1 MNIQA
6 IDWIIIGATLVLVLA
21 IGLYYTKKS
30 GKNPD
35 EFFLSGRD
43 MPWWLLGFSM
53 VATTFSADTPNL
65 VTDIVRKDGV
75 AGNWAWWAFLLTGML
90 TVYLYSRFWRRSGI
104 TTDLEFYELR
114 YSGRP
119 AAFLRGFRAVYL
131 GFFFNVMIMATVML
145 AGVKIGSIMLGATPI
160 QTIVAISSFTVL
172 YSSLGGFKGVVM
184 TDFVQFIIAM
194 VGSVGAAM
202 AVINL
207 PEIGS
212 VDALVSHELVQ
223 QKLQFFPD
231 PGTDTFV
238 TVLIIPIAV
247 QWWSVWYPGAEP
259 GGGGYI
265 AQRMLSAKDEDNAQK
280 ATLFFNFAHYALRPW
295 PWIIIALASLIMFP
309 DLSTLE
315 TQFPNVDKSLIND
328 DLAYPAMLSYLPK
341 GLLGIVIA
349 SLIMALMSTISTH
362 LNWGASY
369 LTHDFYKRFIKPDA
383 SNKNL
388 IVFGRVVTVLLM
400 LCTAVLV
407 PYLES
412 AKKAFGILLQI
423 GAGTGLLF
431 ILRWFWYRIHA
442 VSELTAMIVSFKMA
456 VLLELVL
463 PNQYNIVFSGS
474 EKLLI
479 GIGVTTFAWLVAT
492 FAYDPSKQTAQLDQT
507 NTAHTQKLIKFVEL
521 IKPYPMGWKKF
532 LRDHNRADLID
543 QCEGGFSRSILK
555 NGLGHTSNIL
565 PALWHRLFYLW
576 KYAHGYWPFAD
587 LYWCSLHLTESSK
600 IIKKGSRLLPFF
612 IIQFIR

>member
-6 IDWIIIGATLVLVLA
+6 LDWTIIAGSLVLVLS
-21 IGLYYTKKS
+21 IGLYYTKRS
-30 GKNPD
+30 GKNPE

-43 MPWWLLGFSM
+43 MPMWLLAFSM

-90 TVYLYSRFWRRSGI
+90 TVYLYSKFWRRSGI

-114 YSGRP
+114 YSGKP
-119 AAFLRGFRAVYL
+119 AAFLRGFRAIYL
-131 GFFFNVMIMATVML
+131 GLFFNVIIMATVML
-145 AGVKIGSIMLGATPI
+145 AGVKIGSIMLGASPI
-160 QTIVAISSFTVL
+160 QTIVAVSVFTVL

-194 VGSVGAAM
+194 IGSVGAAI
-202 AVINL
+202 AIVRL

-212 VDALVSHELVQ
+212 VDALVSHELVRE
-223 QKLQFFPD
+223 KLQFFPD

-295 PWIIIALASLIMFP
+295 PWIIIALASLIIFP
-309 DLSTLE
+309 ELSDLES
-315 TQFPNVDKSLIND
+315 QFPNVDKSLIND

-341 GLLGIVIA
+341 GLLGVVIA

-369 LTHDFYKRFIKPDA
+369 LTQDFYKRFVNPTA
-383 SNKNL
+383 TNKQL
-388 IVFGRVVTVLLM
+388 INFGRLTTLALM
-400 LCTAVLV
+400 VFTALLV
-407 PYLES
+407 PFLES
-412 AKKAFGILLQI
+412 AKNAFGILLQI

-442 VSELTAMIVSFKMA
+442 ISELTAMIVSFLVA
-456 VLLELVL
+456 IALEIVL
-463 PNQYNIVFSGS
+463 PNISSVELEGHHKLVIGVVITTIAWVAATLLYSPPS
-474 EKLLI
+474 EK
-479 GIGVTTFAWLVAT
+479 A
-492 FAYDPSKQTAQLDQT
+492 LDQELSVNDQT
-507 NTAHTQKLIKFVEL
+507 LIRFVEL

-532 LRDHNRADLID
+532 LEKTGRTDLID
-543 QCEGGFSRSILK
+543 QCEGGFSKSILK
-555 NGLGHTSNIL
+555 MVLGTLAIYSLLFGIGSIL
-565 PALWHRLFYLW
+565 YGNMLAGAILLSI
-576 KYAHGYWPFAD
+576 
-587 LYWCSLHLTESSK
+587 SL
-600 IIKKGSRLLPFF
+600 IGAYILLKVLK
-612 IIQFIR
+612 

>member
-6 IDWIIIGATLVLVLA
+6 LDWTIIAGSLVLVLS
-21 IGLYYTKKS
+21 IGLYYTKRS
-30 GKNPD
+30 GKNPE

-90 TVYLYSRFWRRSGI
+90 TVYLYSKFWRRSGI

-114 YSGRP
+114 YSGKP
-119 AAFLRGFRAVYL
+119 AAFLRGFRAIYL
-131 GFFFNVMIMATVML
+131 GLFFNVIIMATVML
-145 AGVKIGSIMLGATPI
+145 AGVKIGSIMLGASPI
-160 QTIVAISSFTVL
+160 QTIVAVSVFTVL

-194 VGSVGAAM
+194 IGSVGAAI
-202 AVINL
+202 AIVRL

-212 VDALVSHELVQ
+212 VDALVSHELVKE
-223 QKLQFFPD
+223 KLQFFPD

-295 PWIIIALASLIMFP
+295 PWIIIALASLIIFP
-309 DLSTLE
+309 ELSDLES
-315 TQFPNVDKSLIND
+315 QFPNVDKSLIND

-341 GLLGIVIA
+341 GLLGVVIA

-369 LTHDFYKRFIKPDA
+369 LTQDFYKRFVNPTA
-383 SNKNL
+383 TNKQL
-388 IVFGRVVTVLLM
+388 INFGRLTTLALM
-400 LCTAVLV
+400 VFTALLV
-407 PYLES
+407 PFLES
-412 AKKAFGILLQI
+412 AKNAFGILLQI

-442 VSELTAMIVSFKMA
+442 ISELTAMIVSFLVA
-456 VLLELVL
+456 IALEIVL
-463 PNQYNIVFSGS
+463 PNISSIELEGHHKLVIGVVITTIAWVAATLLYSPPS
-474 EKLLI
+474 EK
-479 GIGVTTFAWLVAT
+479 A
-492 FAYDPSKQTAQLDQT
+492 LDQELSVNDQT
-507 NTAHTQKLIKFVEL
+507 LIRFVEL
-521 IKPYPMGWKKF
+521 IKPYPMGWKNF
-532 LRDHNRADLID
+532 LKKTGRTDLID
-543 QCEGGFSRSILK
+543 QCEGGFSKSILK
-555 NGLGHTSNIL
+555 MVLGTLAIYSLLFGIGSIL
-565 PALWHRLFYLW
+565 YGNMLAGAILLSI
-576 KYAHGYWPFAD
+576 
-587 LYWCSLHLTESSK
+587 SL
-600 IIKKGSRLLPFF
+600 IGAYILLKVLK
-612 IIQFIR
+612 

>member
-6 IDWIIIGATLVLVLA
+6 IDWVIIGICLLVVLA
-21 IGLYYTKKS
+21 IGLFYTRKS

-90 TVYLYSRFWRRSGI
+90 TVFLYARFWRRSGI

-114 YSGRP
+114 YSGKP

-160 QTIVAISSFTVL
+160 QTIVAVSVFTVI

-194 VGSVGAAM
+194 VGSVGAAI
-202 AVINL
+202 AIVRL
-207 PEIGS
+207 PEVGS
-212 VDALVSHELVQ
+212 LDALVSHELVRD
-223 QKLQFFPD
+223 KLQFFPD
-231 PGTDTFV
+231 PGTDTFI

-265 AQRMLSAKDEDNAQK
+265 AQRMLSAKDEKNAQQ

-295 PWIIIALASLIMFP
+295 PWILIALASLIVFP
-309 DLSTLE
+309 ELSDLE
-315 TQFPNVDKSLIND
+315 AQFPQVDKSLIND

-349 SLIMALMSTISTH
+349 SLLMALMSTISTH

-369 LTHDFYKRFIKPDA
+369 LTHDFYKRFIRPDA
-383 SNKNL
+383 SDQNL

-400 LCTAVLV
+400 LCTALLV

-442 VSELTAMIVSFKMA
+442 ISELTAMIVSFIMA
-456 VLLELVL
+456 VLLEIVL
-463 PNQYNIVFSGS
+463 PNQYDIVFTGS

-479 GIGVTTFAWLVAT
+479 GIGVTTLAWVVAT
-492 FAYDPSKQTAQLDQT
+492 FAYDPSKTTTNGEALDPDEPST
-507 NTAHTQKLIKFVEL
+507 HAAKLIHFVEL
-521 IKPYPMGWKKF
+521 IKPYPMGWRKF
-532 LRDHNRADLID
+532 LLANNRPDLIEK
-543 QCEGGFSRSILK
+543 CEGGFSRSILQMV
-555 NGLGHTSNIL
+555 LGTLAIYCLLFGIGSWLYGNSLEAIITL
-565 PALWHRLFYLW
+565 IIGCISAWVVLRRL
-576 KYAHGYWPFAD
+576 
-587 LYWCSLHLTESSK
+587 
-600 IIKKGSRLLPFF
+600 
-612 IIQFIR
+612 

>member
-6 IDWIIIGATLVLVLA
+6 LDWTIIAGSLVLVLS
-21 IGLYYTKKS
+21 IGLYYTKRS
-30 GKNPD
+30 GKNPE

-90 TVYLYSRFWRRSGI
+90 TVYLYSKFWRRSGI

-114 YSGRP
+114 YSGKP
-119 AAFLRGFRAVYL
+119 AAFLRGFRAIYL
-131 GFFFNVMIMATVML
+131 GFFFNIMIMATVML
-145 AGVKIGSIMLGATPI
+145 AGVKIGSIMLGASPI
-160 QTIVAISSFTVL
+160 QTIVAVSVFTVL

-194 VGSVGAAM
+194 IGSVGAAI
-202 AVINL
+202 AIVRL

-212 VDALVSHELVQ
+212 VDALVSHELVKE
-223 QKLQFFPD
+223 KLQFFPD

-295 PWIIIALASLIMFP
+295 PWIIIALASLIIFP
-309 DLSTLE
+309 ELSDLES
-315 TQFPNVDKSLIND
+315 QFPNVDKSLIND

-341 GLLGIVIA
+341 GLLGVVIA

-369 LTHDFYKRFIKPDA
+369 LTQDFYKRFVNPTA
-383 SNKNL
+383 TNKQL
-388 IVFGRVVTVLLM
+388 INFGRLTTLALM
-400 LCTAVLV
+400 VFTALLV
-407 PYLES
+407 PFLES
-412 AKKAFGILLQI
+412 AKNAFGILLQI

-442 VSELTAMIVSFKMA
+442 ISELTAMIVSFLVA
-456 VLLELVL
+456 IALEIVL
-463 PNQYNIVFSGS
+463 PNISSVELEGHHKLVIGVVITTIAWVAATLLYSPTS
-474 EKLLI
+474 EK
-479 GIGVTTFAWLVAT
+479 A
-492 FAYDPSKQTAQLDQT
+492 LDQELSVNDQT
-507 NTAHTQKLIKFVEL
+507 LIRFVEL

-532 LRDHNRADLID
+532 LEKTGRTDLID
-543 QCEGGFSRSILK
+543 QCEGGFSKSILK
-555 NGLGHTSNIL
+555 MVLGTLAIYSLLFGIGSIL
-565 PALWHRLFYLW
+565 YGNMLAGVILLSI
-576 KYAHGYWPFAD
+576 
-587 LYWCSLHLTESSK
+587 SL
-600 IIKKGSRLLPFF
+600 IGAYILLKVLK
-612 IIQFIR
+612 

>member
-6 IDWIIIGATLVLVLA
+6 IDWIIIGICLLVVLA
-21 IGLYYTKKS
+21 IGLFYTRKS

-90 TVYLYSRFWRRSGI
+90 TVFLYARFWRRSGI

-114 YSGRP
+114 YSGKP

-160 QTIVAISSFTVL
+160 QTIVAVSVFTVI

-194 VGSVGAAM
+194 VGSVGAAI
-202 AVINL
+202 AIVKL
-207 PEIGS
+207 PEVGS
-212 VDALVSHELVQ
+212 LDALVSHEMVRD
-223 QKLQFFPD
+223 KLQFFPD
-231 PGTDTFV
+231 PGTDTFI

-265 AQRMLSAKDEDNAQK
+265 AQRMLSAKDEKNAQQ

-295 PWIIIALASLIMFP
+295 PWILIALASLIVFP
-309 DLSTLE
+309 ELSDLE
-315 TQFPNVDKSLIND
+315 AQFPQVDESLIND

-349 SLIMALMSTISTH
+349 SLLMALMSTISTH

-369 LTHDFYKRFIKPDA
+369 LTHDFYKRFIRPDA
-383 SNKNL
+383 SDQNL

-400 LCTAVLV
+400 LCTALLV

-442 VSELTAMIVSFKMA
+442 ISELTAMIVSFKMA
-456 VLLELVL
+456 ILLEIVL
-463 PNQYNIVFSGS
+463 PNQYDIVFTGS

-479 GIGVTTFAWLVAT
+479 GIGVTTLAWVVAT
-492 FAYDPSKQTAQLDQT
+492 FAYDPNKTITNGEASDQDEPST
-507 NTAHTQKLIKFVEL
+507 HAAKLIHFVEL
-521 IKPYPMGWKKF
+521 IKPYPMGWRKF
-532 LRDHNRADLID
+532 LLANNRPDLIEK
-543 QCEGGFSRSILK
+543 CEGGFSRSILQMV
-555 NGLGHTSNIL
+555 LGTLAIYCLLFGIGSWLYGNSLEAIITL
-565 PALWHRLFYLW
+565 IIGCISAWVVLRRL
-576 KYAHGYWPFAD
+576 
-587 LYWCSLHLTESSK
+587 
-600 IIKKGSRLLPFF
+600 
-612 IIQFIR
+612 

>member
-6 IDWIIIGATLVLVLA
+6 IDWIIIGICLLVVLA
-21 IGLYYTKKS
+21 IGLFYTRKS

-90 TVYLYSRFWRRSGI
+90 TVFLYARFWRRSGI

-114 YSGRP
+114 YSGKP

-160 QTIVAISSFTVL
+160 QTIVAVSVFTVI

-194 VGSVGAAM
+194 VGSVGAAI
-202 AVINL
+202 AIVRL
-207 PEIGS
+207 PEVGS
-212 VDALVSHELVQ
+212 LDALVSHELVRD
-223 QKLQFFPD
+223 KLQFFPD
-231 PGTDTFV
+231 PGTDTFI

-265 AQRMLSAKDEDNAQK
+265 AQRMLSAKDEKNAQQ

-295 PWIIIALASLIMFP
+295 PWILIALASLIVFP
-309 DLSTLE
+309 ELSDLE
-315 TQFPNVDKSLIND
+315 AQFPQVDKSLIND

-349 SLIMALMSTISTH
+349 SLLMALMSTISTH

-369 LTHDFYKRFIKPDA
+369 LTHDFYKRFIRPDA
-383 SNKNL
+383 SDQNL

-400 LCTAVLV
+400 LCTALLV

-442 VSELTAMIVSFKMA
+442 ISELTAMVVSFIMA
-456 VLLELVL
+456 VLLEIVL
-463 PNQYNIVFSGS
+463 PNQYDIVFTGS

-479 GIGVTTFAWLVAT
+479 GIVVTTLAWVVAT
-492 FAYDPSKQTAQLDQT
+492 FAYDPSKTNTNGETLDQDGPSMH
-507 NTAHTQKLIKFVEL
+507 AAKLIHFVEL
-521 IKPYPMGWKKF
+521 IKPYPMGWRKF
-532 LRDHNRADLID
+532 LLANNRPDLIEK
-543 QCEGGFSRSILK
+543 CEGGFSRSILQMVLGTLAIYCLLF
-555 NGLGHTSNIL
+555 GLGSWLYGNSIEAIITLIIGCISAWVVL
-565 PALWHRLFYLW
+565 RRL
-576 KYAHGYWPFAD
+576 
-587 LYWCSLHLTESSK
+587 
-600 IIKKGSRLLPFF
+600 
-612 IIQFIR
+612 

>member
-6 IDWIIIGATLVLVLA
+6 IDWVIIGICLLVVLA
-21 IGLYYTKKS
+21 IGLFYTRKS

-90 TVYLYSRFWRRSGI
+90 TVFLYARFWRRSGI

-114 YSGRP
+114 YSGKP

-160 QTIVAISSFTVL
+160 QTIVAVSVFTVI

-194 VGSVGAAM
+194 VGSVGAAI
-202 AVINL
+202 AIVRL
-207 PEIGS
+207 PEVGS
-212 VDALVSHELVQ
+212 LDALVSHELVRD
-223 QKLQFFPD
+223 KLQFFPD
-231 PGTDTFV
+231 PGTDTFI

-265 AQRMLSAKDEDNAQK
+265 AQRMLSAKDEKNSQQ

-295 PWIIIALASLIMFP
+295 PWILIALASLIVFP
-309 DLSTLE
+309 ELSDLE
-315 TQFPNVDKSLIND
+315 AQFPQVDKSLIND

-349 SLIMALMSTISTH
+349 SLLMALMSTISTH

-369 LTHDFYKRFIKPDA
+369 LTHDFYKRFIRPDA
-383 SNKNL
+383 SDQNL

-400 LCTAVLV
+400 LCTALLV

-442 VSELTAMIVSFKMA
+442 ISELTAMVVSFIMA
-456 VLLELVL
+456 VLLEIVL
-463 PNQYNIVFSGS
+463 PNQYDIVFTGS

-479 GIGVTTFAWLVAT
+479 GIVVTTLAWVVAT
-492 FAYDPSKQTAQLDQT
+492 FAYDPSKTNTNGETLDQDGPSMH
-507 NTAHTQKLIKFVEL
+507 AAKLIHFVEL
-521 IKPYPMGWKKF
+521 IKPYPMGWRKF
-532 LRDHNRADLID
+532 LLANNRPDLIEK
-543 QCEGGFSRSILK
+543 CEGGFSRSILQMVLGTLAIYCLLF
-555 NGLGHTSNIL
+555 GLGSWLYGNSIEAIITLIIGCISAWVVL
-565 PALWHRLFYLW
+565 RRL
-576 KYAHGYWPFAD
+576 
-587 LYWCSLHLTESSK
+587 
-600 IIKKGSRLLPFF
+600 
-612 IIQFIR
+612 

>member
-6 IDWIIIGATLVLVLA
+6 LDWTIIAGSLVLVLA
-21 IGLYYTKKS
+21 IGLYYTKRS
-30 GKNPD
+30 GKNPE

-90 TVYLYSRFWRRSGI
+90 TVYLYSKFWRRSGI

-114 YSGRP
+114 YSGKP
-119 AAFLRGFRAVYL
+119 AAFLRGFRAIYL
-131 GFFFNVMIMATVML
+131 GLFFNVMIMATVML
-145 AGVKIGSIMLGATPI
+145 AGVKIGSIMLGASPI
-160 QTIVAISSFTVL
+160 QTIVAVSVFTVL

-194 VGSVGAAM
+194 IGSVGAAI
-202 AVINL
+202 AIVRL

-212 VDALVSHELVQ
+212 VDALVSHELVKE
-223 QKLQFFPD
+223 KLQFFPD

-295 PWIIIALASLIMFP
+295 PWIIIALASLIIFP
-309 DLSTLE
+309 ELGDLE

-341 GLLGIVIA
+341 GLLGVVIA
-349 SLIMALMSTISTH
+349 SLVMALMSTISTH

-369 LTHDFYKRFIKPDA
+369 LTQDFYKRFVNPKA
-383 SNKNL
+383 TNKQL
-388 IVFGRVVTVLLM
+388 INFGRLTTLALM
-400 LCTAVLV
+400 IFTALLV
-407 PYLES
+407 PFLES
-412 AKKAFGILLQI
+412 AKNAFGILLQI

-442 VSELTAMIVSFKMA
+442 ISELTAMIVSFLVA
-456 VLLELVL
+456 IALEIVL
-463 PNQYNIVFSGS
+463 PIISSIELEGHHKLVIGVVITTTAWVAATLLYSPPS
-474 EKLLI
+474 EK
-479 GIGVTTFAWLVAT
+479 T
-492 FAYDPSKQTAQLDQT
+492 LDQELSVNDQT
-507 NTAHTQKLIKFVEL
+507 LIRFVEL

-532 LRDHNRADLID
+532 LEKTGRTDLID
-543 QCEGGFSRSILK
+543 QCEGGFSKSILK
-555 NGLGHTSNIL
+555 MVLGTLAIYCLLFGIGSIL
-565 PALWHRLFYLW
+565 YGNMLAGWILL
-576 KYAHGYWPFAD
+576 GI
-587 LYWCSLHLTESSK
+587 SL
-600 IIKKGSRLLPFF
+600 IGAYILLKVLK
-612 IIQFIR
+612 

>member
-6 IDWIIIGATLVLVLA
+6 LDWTIIAGSLVLVLS
-21 IGLYYTKKS
+21 IGLYYTKRS
-30 GKNPD
+30 GKNPE

-90 TVYLYSRFWRRSGI
+90 TVYLYSKFWRRSGI

-114 YSGRP
+114 YSGKP
-119 AAFLRGFRAVYL
+119 AAFLRGFRAIYL
-131 GFFFNVMIMATVML
+131 GLFFNVIIMATVML
-145 AGVKIGSIMLGATPI
+145 AGVKIGSIMLGASPI
-160 QTIVAISSFTVL
+160 QTIVAVSVFTVL

-194 VGSVGAAM
+194 IGSVGAAI
-202 AVINL
+202 AIVRL

-212 VDALVSHELVQ
+212 VDALVSHELVKE
-223 QKLQFFPD
+223 KLQFFPD

-295 PWIIIALASLIMFP
+295 PWIIIALASLIIFP
-309 DLSTLE
+309 ELSDLES
-315 TQFPNVDKSLIND
+315 QFPNVDKSLIND

-341 GLLGIVIA
+341 GLLGVVIA

-369 LTHDFYKRFIKPDA
+369 LTQDFYKRFVNPTA
-383 SNKNL
+383 TNKQL
-388 IVFGRVVTVLLM
+388 INFGRLTTLALM
-400 LCTAVLV
+400 VFTALLV
-407 PYLES
+407 PFLES
-412 AKKAFGILLQI
+412 AKNAFGILLQI

-442 VSELTAMIVSFKMA
+442 ISELTAMIVSFLVA
-456 VLLELVL
+456 IALEIVL
-463 PNQYNIVFSGS
+463 PNISSIELEGHHKLVIGVVITTIAWVAATLLYSPPS
-474 EKLLI
+474 EK
-479 GIGVTTFAWLVAT
+479 A
-492 FAYDPSKQTAQLDQT
+492 LDQELSVNDQT
-507 NTAHTQKLIKFVEL
+507 LIRFVEL

-532 LRDHNRADLID
+532 LKKTGRTDLID
-543 QCEGGFSRSILK
+543 QCEGGFSKSILK
-555 NGLGHTSNIL
+555 MVLGTLAIYSLLFGIGSIL
-565 PALWHRLFYLW
+565 YGNMLAGAILLSI
-576 KYAHGYWPFAD
+576 
-587 LYWCSLHLTESSK
+587 SL
-600 IIKKGSRLLPFF
+600 IGAYILLKVLK
-612 IIQFIR
+612 

>member
-1 MNIQA
+1 MNLQT
-6 IDWIIIGATLVLVLA
+6 IDWLIIAATLVLVLA

-30 GKNPD
+30 SKNPD

-114 YSGRP
+114 YSGKP

-212 VDALVSHELVQ
+212 VEILVSHELVQ

-265 AQRMLSAKDEDNAQK
+265 AQRMLSAKDEENAQK

-295 PWIIIALASLIMFP
+295 PWP
-309 DLSTLE
+309 DRE
-315 TQFPNVDKSLIND
+315 
-328 DLAYPAMLSYLPK
+328 
-341 GLLGIVIA
+341 
-349 SLIMALMSTISTH
+349 
-362 LNWGASY
+362 
-369 LTHDFYKRFIKPDA
+369 
-383 SNKNL
+383 
-388 IVFGRVVTVLLM
+388 
-400 LCTAVLV
+400 
-407 PYLES
+407 
-412 AKKAFGILLQI
+412 
-423 GAGTGLLF
+423 
-431 ILRWFWYRIHA
+431 
-442 VSELTAMIVSFKMA
+442 
-456 VLLELVL
+456 
-463 PNQYNIVFSGS
+463 
-474 EKLLI
+474 
-479 GIGVTTFAWLVAT
+479 
-492 FAYDPSKQTAQLDQT
+492 PSR
-507 NTAHTQKLIKFVEL
+507 HI
-521 IKPYPMGWKKF
+521 
-532 LRDHNRADLID
+532 
-543 QCEGGFSRSILK
+543 
-555 NGLGHTSNIL
+555 
-565 PALWHRLFYLW
+565 
-576 KYAHGYWPFAD
+576 
-587 LYWCSLHLTESSK
+587 
-600 IIKKGSRLLPFF
+600 
-612 IIQFIR
+612 

>member
-6 IDWIIIGATLVLVLA
+6 VDWIIIGATLVLVLA

-114 YSGRP
+114 YSGKP

-456 VLLELVL
+456 VLLEFIL
-463 PNQYNIVFSGS
+463 PNQYDIVFSGS

-492 FAYDPSKQTAQLDQT
+492 FAYDPSKHKAELDQI
-507 NTAHTQKLIKFVEL
+507 NTAHSQKLIKFVEL

-532 LRDHNRADLID
+532 LIEHNREDLID

-555 NGLGHTSNIL
+555 MVLGTLAIYCLLFGIGSFIYGNMLMGVGLSLICISVAFIL
-565 PALWHRLFYLW
+565 LKVL
-576 KYAHGYWPFAD
+576 K
-587 LYWCSLHLTESSK
+587 
-600 IIKKGSRLLPFF
+600 
-612 IIQFIR
+612 

>member
-114 YSGRP
+114 YSGKP

-492 FAYDPSKQTAQLDQT
+492 FAYDPSKQTAQVDQT

-555 NGLGHTSNIL
+555 MVLGTLAIYCLLFGIGSFIYGNMLMGIGLSLICIGVAFIL
-565 PALWHRLFYLW
+565 LKVL
-576 KYAHGYWPFAD
+576 K
-587 LYWCSLHLTESSK
+587 
-600 IIKKGSRLLPFF
+600 
-612 IIQFIR
+612 

>member
-6 IDWIIIGATLVLVLA
+6 IDWVIIGICLLVVLA
-21 IGLYYTKKS
+21 IGLFYTRKS

-90 TVYLYSRFWRRSGI
+90 TVFLYARFWRRSGI

-114 YSGRP
+114 YSGKP

-160 QTIVAISSFTVL
+160 QTIVAVSVFTVI

-194 VGSVGAAM
+194 VGSVGAAI
-202 AVINL
+202 AIVRL
-207 PEIGS
+207 PEVGS
-212 VDALVSHELVQ
+212 LDALVSHELVRD
-223 QKLQFFPD
+223 KLQFFPD
-231 PGTDTFV
+231 PGTDTFI

-265 AQRMLSAKDEDNAQK
+265 AQRMLSAKDEKNAQQ

-295 PWIIIALASLIMFP
+295 PWILIALASLIVFP
-309 DLSTLE
+309 ELSDLE
-315 TQFPNVDKSLIND
+315 AQFPQVDKSLIND

-349 SLIMALMSTISTH
+349 SLLMALMSTISTH

-369 LTHDFYKRFIKPDA
+369 LTHDFYKRFIRPDA
-383 SNKNL
+383 SDQNL

-400 LCTAVLV
+400 LCTALLV

-442 VSELTAMIVSFKMA
+442 ISELTAMIVSFIMA
-456 VLLELVL
+456 VLLEIVL
-463 PNQYNIVFSGS
+463 PNQYDIVFTGS

-479 GIGVTTFAWLVAT
+479 GIGVTTLAWVVAT
-492 FAYDPSKQTAQLDQT
+492 FAYDPSKT
-507 NTAHTQKLIKFVEL
+507 NTNGEALDPDEPSTHAAKLIHFVEL
-521 IKPYPMGWKKF
+521 IKPYPMGWRKF
-532 LRDHNRADLID
+532 LLANNRPDLIEK
-543 QCEGGFSRSILK
+543 CEGGFSRSILQMV
-555 NGLGHTSNIL
+555 LGTLAIYCLLFGIGSWLYGNSLEAIITL
-565 PALWHRLFYLW
+565 IIGCISAWVVLRRL
-576 KYAHGYWPFAD
+576 
-587 LYWCSLHLTESSK
+587 
-600 IIKKGSRLLPFF
+600 
-612 IIQFIR
+612 

>member
-6 IDWIIIGATLVLVLA
+6 LDWTIIAGSLVLVLA
-21 IGLYYTKKS
+21 IGLYYTKRS
-30 GKNPD
+30 GKNPE

-90 TVYLYSRFWRRSGI
+90 TVYLYSKFWRRSGI

-114 YSGRP
+114 YSGKP
-119 AAFLRGFRAVYL
+119 AAFLRGFRAIYL
-131 GFFFNVMIMATVML
+131 GFFFNIMIMATVML
-145 AGVKIGSIMLGATPI
+145 AGVKIGSIMLGASPI
-160 QTIVAISSFTVL
+160 QTIVAVSVFTVL

-194 VGSVGAAM
+194 IGSVGAAI
-202 AVINL
+202 AIVRL

-212 VDALVSHELVQ
+212 VDALVSHELVKE
-223 QKLQFFPD
+223 KLQFFPD

-295 PWIIIALASLIMFP
+295 PWIIIALASLIIFP
-309 DLSTLE
+309 ELSDLE

-341 GLLGIVIA
+341 GLLGVVIA
-349 SLIMALMSTISTH
+349 SLVMALMSTISTH

-369 LTHDFYKRFIKPDA
+369 LTQDFYKRFVNPTA
-383 SNKNL
+383 TNKQL
-388 IVFGRVVTVLLM
+388 INFGRLTTLALM
-400 LCTAVLV
+400 FFTALLV
-407 PYLES
+407 PFLES
-412 AKKAFGILLQI
+412 AKNAFGILLQI

-442 VSELTAMIVSFKMA
+442 ISELTAMIVSFLVA
-456 VLLELVL
+456 IALEIVL
-463 PNQYNIVFSGS
+463 PNISNIELEGHHKLVIGVAITTIAWVAATLLYSPPS
-474 EKLLI
+474 EK
-479 GIGVTTFAWLVAT
+479 A
-492 FAYDPSKQTAQLDQT
+492 LDQELSVNDQT
-507 NTAHTQKLIKFVEL
+507 LIRFVEL

-532 LRDHNRADLID
+532 LEKTGRTDLID
-543 QCEGGFSRSILK
+543 QCEGGFSKSILK
-555 NGLGHTSNIL
+555 MVLGTLAIYSLLFGIGSIL
-565 PALWHRLFYLW
+565 YGNMLAGVILLSI
-576 KYAHGYWPFAD
+576 
-587 LYWCSLHLTESSK
+587 SL
-600 IIKKGSRLLPFF
+600 IGAYILLKVLK
-612 IIQFIR
+612 

>member
-6 IDWIIIGATLVLVLA
+6 LDWTIIAGSLVLVLA
-21 IGLYYTKKS
+21 IGLYYTKRS
-30 GKNPD
+30 GKNPE

-90 TVYLYSRFWRRSGI
+90 TVYLYSKFWRRSGI

-114 YSGRP
+114 YSGKP
-119 AAFLRGFRAVYL
+119 AAFLRGFRAIYL
-131 GFFFNVMIMATVML
+131 GFFFNIMIMATVML
-145 AGVKIGSIMLGATPI
+145 AGVKIGSIMLGASPI
-160 QTIVAISSFTVL
+160 QTIVAVSVFTVL

-194 VGSVGAAM
+194 IGSVGAAI
-202 AVINL
+202 AIVKL

-212 VDALVSHELVQ
+212 VDALVSHELVKE
-223 QKLQFFPD
+223 KLQFFPD

-295 PWIIIALASLIMFP
+295 PWIIIALASLIIFP
-309 DLSTLE
+309 ELSDLE

-341 GLLGIVIA
+341 GLLGVVIA
-349 SLIMALMSTISTH
+349 SLVMALMSTISTH

-369 LTHDFYKRFIKPDA
+369 LTQDFYKRFVNPTA
-383 SNKNL
+383 TNKQL
-388 IVFGRVVTVLLM
+388 INFGRLTTLALM
-400 LCTAVLV
+400 VFTALLV
-407 PYLES
+407 PFLES
-412 AKKAFGILLQI
+412 AKNAFGILLQI

-442 VSELTAMIVSFKMA
+442 ISELTAMIVSFLVA
-456 VLLELVL
+456 IALEIVL
-463 PNQYNIVFSGS
+463 PNISNIELEGHHKLVIGVAITTIAWVAATLLYSPPS
-474 EKLLI
+474 EK
-479 GIGVTTFAWLVAT
+479 A
-492 FAYDPSKQTAQLDQT
+492 LDQELSVNDQT
-507 NTAHTQKLIKFVEL
+507 LIRFVEL

-532 LRDHNRADLID
+532 LEKTGRTDLID
-543 QCEGGFSRSILK
+543 QCEGGFSKSILK
-555 NGLGHTSNIL
+555 MVLGTLAIYSLLFGIGSIL
-565 PALWHRLFYLW
+565 YGNMLAGVILLSI
-576 KYAHGYWPFAD
+576 
-587 LYWCSLHLTESSK
+587 SL
-600 IIKKGSRLLPFF
+600 IGAYILLKVLK
-612 IIQFIR
+612 

>member
-6 IDWIIIGATLVLVLA
+6 IDWVIIGICLLVVLS
-21 IGLYYTKKS
+21 IGLFYTRKS

-90 TVYLYSRFWRRSGI
+90 TVFLYARFWRRSGI

-114 YSGRP
+114 YSGKP

-160 QTIVAISSFTVL
+160 QTIVAVSIFTVI

-194 VGSVGAAM
+194 VGSVGAAI
-202 AVINL
+202 AIVRL
-207 PEIGS
+207 PEVGS
-212 VDALVSHELVQ
+212 LDALVSHELVRD
-223 QKLQFFPD
+223 KLQFFPD
-231 PGTDTFV
+231 PGTDTFI

-265 AQRMLSAKDEDNAQK
+265 AQRMLSAKDEKNAQQ

-295 PWIIIALASLIMFP
+295 PWILIALASLIVFP
-309 DLSTLE
+309 ELSDLE
-315 TQFPNVDKSLIND
+315 AQFPQVDKSLIND

-349 SLIMALMSTISTH
+349 SLLMALMSTISTH

-369 LTHDFYKRFIKPDA
+369 LTHDFYKRFIRPDA
-383 SNKNL
+383 SDQNL

-400 LCTAVLV
+400 LCTALLV

-431 ILRWFWYRIHA
+431 ILRWFWYKIHA
-442 VSELTAMIVSFKMA
+442 ISELTAMIVSFIMA
-456 VLLELVL
+456 VLLEIVL
-463 PNQYNIVFSGS
+463 PNQYNIVFTGS

-479 GIGVTTFAWLVAT
+479 GIAVTTLAWVVAT
-492 FAYDPSKQTAQLDQT
+492 FAYDPSKTNTNGEALDQDEPSKH
-507 NTAHTQKLIKFVEL
+507 AAKLIHFVEL
-521 IKPYPMGWKKF
+521 IKPYPMGWRKF
-532 LRDHNRADLID
+532 LLANNRPDLIEK
-543 QCEGGFSRSILK
+543 CEGGFSRSILQMVLGTLAIYCLLF
-555 NGLGHTSNIL
+555 GLGSWLYGNSLEAIITLVLGSISGWIVL
-565 PALWHRLFYLW
+565 RRL
-576 KYAHGYWPFAD
+576 
-587 LYWCSLHLTESSK
+587 
-600 IIKKGSRLLPFF
+600 
-612 IIQFIR
+612 

>member
-1 MNIQA
+1 
-6 IDWIIIGATLVLVLA
+6 
-21 IGLYYTKKS
+21 
-30 GKNPD
+30 
-35 EFFLSGRD
+35 

-114 YSGRP
+114 YSGKP

-212 VDALVSHELVQ
+212 VEILVNHELVQ

-265 AQRMLSAKDEDNAQK
+265 AQRMLSAKDEENAQK

-295 PWIIIALASLIMFP
+295 PWIIIALASLIIFP

-315 TQFPNVDKSLIND
+315 AQFPNVDKSLIND
-328 DLAYPAMLSYLPK
+328 DLAYPAMLSFLPK

-400 LCTAVLV
+400 VFTALLV
-407 PYLES
+407 PYLEN

-442 VSELTAMIVSFKMA
+442 ISELTAMIVSFIMA
-456 VLLELVL
+456 VLLEIVL
-463 PNQYNIVFSGS
+463 PKFGLEFSGA
-474 EKLLI
+474 EKLLL
-479 GIGVTTFAWLVAT
+479 GIGVTTLAWVLAT
-492 FAYDPSKQTAQLDQT
+492 FAYDPEKNSKVLDQQRSE
-507 NTAHTQKLIKFVEL
+507 HSLKLIGFVEL

-532 LRDHNRADLID
+532 LQAQGRPDLIEE
-543 QCEGGFSRSILK
+543 CEGGFSRSILQMVLGTLAIYCLLFGIGSFIYG
-555 NGLGHTSNIL
+555 NMLMGLGL
-565 PALWHRLFYLW
+565 
-576 KYAHGYWPFAD
+576 
-587 LYWCSLHLTESSK
+587 SLISIS
-600 IIKKGSRLLPFF
+600 GAFLLL
-612 IIQFIR
+612 RVLK

>member
-6 IDWIIIGATLVLVLA
+6 IDWVIIGICLLVVLA
-21 IGLYYTKKS
+21 IGLFYTRKS

-90 TVYLYSRFWRRSGI
+90 TVFLYARFWRRSGI

-114 YSGRP
+114 YSGKP

-160 QTIVAISSFTVL
+160 QTIVAVSVFTVI

-194 VGSVGAAM
+194 VGSVGAAI
-202 AVINL
+202 AIVRL
-207 PEIGS
+207 PEVGS
-212 VDALVSHELVQ
+212 LDALVSHELVRD
-223 QKLQFFPD
+223 KLQFFPD
-231 PGTDTFV
+231 PGTDTFI

-265 AQRMLSAKDEDNAQK
+265 AQRMLSAKDEKNAQQ

-295 PWIIIALASLIMFP
+295 PWILIALASLIVFP
-309 DLSTLE
+309 ELSDLE
-315 TQFPNVDKSLIND
+315 AQFPQVDKSLIND

-349 SLIMALMSTISTH
+349 SLLMALMSTISTH

-369 LTHDFYKRFIKPDA
+369 LTHDFYKRFIRPDA
-383 SNKNL
+383 SDQNL

-400 LCTAVLV
+400 LCTALLV

-442 VSELTAMIVSFKMA
+442 ISELTAMIVSFIMA
-456 VLLELVL
+456 VLLEIVL
-463 PNQYNIVFSGS
+463 PNQYDIVFTGS

-479 GIGVTTFAWLVAT
+479 GIGVTTLAWVVAT
-492 FAYDPSKQTAQLDQT
+492 FAYDPNKTTTNGEALDQDEPST
-507 NTAHTQKLIKFVEL
+507 HAAKLIHFVEL
-521 IKPYPMGWKKF
+521 IKPYPMGWRKF
-532 LRDHNRADLID
+532 LLANNRPDLIEK
-543 QCEGGFSRSILK
+543 CEGGFSRSILQMV
-555 NGLGHTSNIL
+555 LGTLAIYCLLFGIGSWLYGNSLEAIITL
-565 PALWHRLFYLW
+565 IIGCISAWVVLRRL
-576 KYAHGYWPFAD
+576 
-587 LYWCSLHLTESSK
+587 
-600 IIKKGSRLLPFF
+600 
-612 IIQFIR
+612 

>member
-114 YSGRP
+114 YSGKP

-194 VGSVGAAM
+194 VGSVGAAI

-442 VSELTAMIVSFKMA
+442 VSELTAMIVSFIMA
-456 VLLELVL
+456 VLLELVI
-463 PNQYNIVFSGS
+463 PNQFDIVFSGS

-555 NGLGHTSNIL
+555 MVLGTLAIYCLLFGIGSFIYGNMLMGIGLSLICINVAFIL
-565 PALWHRLFYLW
+565 LKVL
-576 KYAHGYWPFAD
+576 K
-587 LYWCSLHLTESSK
+587 
-600 IIKKGSRLLPFF
+600 
-612 IIQFIR
+612 

>member
-114 YSGRP
+114 YSGKP

-369 LTHDFYKRFIKPDA
+369 LTHDFYKRFIKPNA

-492 FAYDPSKQTAQLDQT
+492 FAYDPSKQTAQVDQT

-532 LRDHNRADLID
+532 LRDHNRVDLID

-555 NGLGHTSNIL
+555 MVLGTLAIYCLLFGIGSFIYGNMLMGIGLSLICIGVAFIL
-565 PALWHRLFYLW
+565 LKVL
-576 KYAHGYWPFAD
+576 K
-587 LYWCSLHLTESSK
+587 
-600 IIKKGSRLLPFF
+600 
-612 IIQFIR
+612 

>member
-6 IDWIIIGATLVLVLA
+6 IDWVIIGICLLVVLA
-21 IGLYYTKKS
+21 IGLFYTRKS

-90 TVYLYSRFWRRSGI
+90 TVFLYARFWRRSGI

-114 YSGRP
+114 YSGKP

-160 QTIVAISSFTVL
+160 QTIVAVSVFTVI

-194 VGSVGAAM
+194 VGSVGAAI
-202 AVINL
+202 AIVRL
-207 PEIGS
+207 PEVGS
-212 VDALVSHELVQ
+212 LDALVSHELVRD
-223 QKLQFFPD
+223 KLQFFPD
-231 PGTDTFV
+231 PGTDTFI

-265 AQRMLSAKDEDNAQK
+265 AQRMLSAKDEKNAQQ

-295 PWIIIALASLIMFP
+295 PWILIALASLIVFP
-309 DLSTLE
+309 ELSDLE
-315 TQFPNVDKSLIND
+315 AQFPQVDKSLIND

-349 SLIMALMSTISTH
+349 SLLMALMSTISTH

-369 LTHDFYKRFIKPDA
+369 LTHDFYKRFIRPDA
-383 SNKNL
+383 SDQNL

-400 LCTAVLV
+400 LCTALLV

-442 VSELTAMIVSFKMA
+442 ISELTAMVVSFIMA
-456 VLLELVL
+456 VLLEIVL
-463 PNQYNIVFSGS
+463 PNQYDIVFTGS

-479 GIGVTTFAWLVAT
+479 GIVVTTLAWVVAT
-492 FAYDPSKQTAQLDQT
+492 FAYDPSKTNTNGETLDQDGPSMH
-507 NTAHTQKLIKFVEL
+507 AAKLIHFVEL
-521 IKPYPMGWKKF
+521 IKPYPMGWRKF
-532 LRDHNRADLID
+532 LLANNRPDLIEK
-543 QCEGGFSRSILK
+543 CEGGFSRSILQMVLGTLAIYCLLF
-555 NGLGHTSNIL
+555 GLGSWLYGNSIEAIITLIIGCISAWVVL
-565 PALWHRLFYLW
+565 RRL
-576 KYAHGYWPFAD
+576 
-587 LYWCSLHLTESSK
+587 
-600 IIKKGSRLLPFF
+600 
-612 IIQFIR
+612 

>member
-6 IDWIIIGATLVLVLA
+6 LDWTIIAGSLVLVLS
-21 IGLYYTKKS
+21 IGLYYTKRS
-30 GKNPD
+30 GKNPE

-90 TVYLYSRFWRRSGI
+90 TVYLYSKFWRRSGI

-114 YSGRP
+114 YSGKP
-119 AAFLRGFRAVYL
+119 AAFLRGFRAIYL
-131 GFFFNVMIMATVML
+131 GLFFNVIIMATVML
-145 AGVKIGSIMLGATPI
+145 AGVKIGSIMLGASPI
-160 QTIVAISSFTVL
+160 QTIVAVSVFTVL

-194 VGSVGAAM
+194 IGSVGAAI
-202 AVINL
+202 AIVRL

-212 VDALVSHELVQ
+212 VDALVSHELVKE
-223 QKLQFFPD
+223 KLQFFPD

-295 PWIIIALASLIMFP
+295 PWIIIALASLIIFP
-309 DLSTLE
+309 ELSDLES
-315 TQFPNVDKSLIND
+315 QFPNVDKSLIND

-341 GLLGIVIA
+341 GLLGVVIA

-369 LTHDFYKRFIKPDA
+369 LTQDFYKRFVNPTA
-383 SNKNL
+383 TNKQL
-388 IVFGRVVTVLLM
+388 INFGRLTTLALM
-400 LCTAVLV
+400 VFTALLV
-407 PYLES
+407 PFLES
-412 AKKAFGILLQI
+412 AKNAFGILLQI

-442 VSELTAMIVSFKMA
+442 ISELTAMIVSFLVA
-456 VLLELVL
+456 IALEIVL
-463 PNQYNIVFSGS
+463 PNISSIELEGHHKLVIGVVITTIAWVAATLLYSPPS
-474 EKLLI
+474 EK
-479 GIGVTTFAWLVAT
+479 A
-492 FAYDPSKQTAQLDQT
+492 LDQELSVNDQT
-507 NTAHTQKLIKFVEL
+507 LIRFVEL

-532 LRDHNRADLID
+532 LEKTGRTDLID
-543 QCEGGFSRSILK
+543 QCEGGFSKSILK
-555 NGLGHTSNIL
+555 MVLGTLAIYSLLFGIGSIL
-565 PALWHRLFYLW
+565 YGNMLAGAILLSI
-576 KYAHGYWPFAD
+576 
-587 LYWCSLHLTESSK
+587 SL
-600 IIKKGSRLLPFF
+600 IGAYILLKVLK
-612 IIQFIR
+612 

>member
-1 MNIQA
+1 
-6 IDWIIIGATLVLVLA
+6 
-21 IGLYYTKKS
+21 
-30 GKNPD
+30 
-35 EFFLSGRD
+35 
-43 MPWWLLGFSM
+43 
-53 VATTFSADTPNL
+53 
-65 VTDIVRKDGV
+65 
-75 AGNWAWWAFLLTGML
+75 
-90 TVYLYSRFWRRSGI
+90 
-104 TTDLEFYELR
+104 
-114 YSGRP
+114 
-119 AAFLRGFRAVYL
+119 
-131 GFFFNVMIMATVML
+131 
-145 AGVKIGSIMLGATPI
+145 
-160 QTIVAISSFTVL
+160 
-172 YSSLGGFKGVVM
+172 
-184 TDFVQFIIAM
+184 
-194 VGSVGAAM
+194 
-202 AVINL
+202 
-207 PEIGS
+207 
-212 VDALVSHELVQ
+212 
-223 QKLQFFPD
+223 
-231 PGTDTFV
+231 
-238 TVLIIPIAV
+238 
-247 QWWSVWYPGAEP
+247 
-259 GGGGYI
+259 
-265 AQRMLSAKDEDNAQK
+265 
-280 ATLFFNFAHYALRPW
+280 
-295 PWIIIALASLIMFP
+295 MFP

-492 FAYDPSKQTAQLDQT
+492 FAYDPSKQTAQVDQT

-532 LRDHNRADLID
+532 LRDHNRVDLID

-555 NGLGHTSNIL
+555 MVLGTLAIYCLLFGIGSFIYGNMLMGIGLSLICIGVAFIL
-565 PALWHRLFYLW
+565 LKVL
-576 KYAHGYWPFAD
+576 K
-587 LYWCSLHLTESSK
+587 
-600 IIKKGSRLLPFF
+600 
-612 IIQFIR
+612 

>member
-6 IDWIIIGATLVLVLA
+6 LDWTIIAGSLVLVLS
-21 IGLYYTKKS
+21 IGLYYTKRS
-30 GKNPD
+30 GKNPE

-90 TVYLYSRFWRRSGI
+90 TVYLYSKFWRRSGI

-114 YSGRP
+114 YSGKP
-119 AAFLRGFRAVYL
+119 AAFLRGFRAIYL
-131 GFFFNVMIMATVML
+131 GLFFNVIIMATVML
-145 AGVKIGSIMLGATPI
+145 AGVKIGSIMLGASPI
-160 QTIVAISSFTVL
+160 QTIVAVSVFTVL

-194 VGSVGAAM
+194 IGSVGAAI
-202 AVINL
+202 AIVRL

-212 VDALVSHELVQ
+212 VDALVSHELVKE
-223 QKLQFFPD
+223 KLQFFPD

-295 PWIIIALASLIMFP
+295 PWIIIALASLIIFP
-309 DLSTLE
+309 ELSDLES
-315 TQFPNVDKSLIND
+315 QFPNVDKSLIND

-341 GLLGIVIA
+341 GLLGVVIA

-369 LTHDFYKRFIKPDA
+369 LTQDFYKRFVNPTA
-383 SNKNL
+383 TNKQL
-388 IVFGRVVTVLLM
+388 INFGRLTTLALM
-400 LCTAVLV
+400 VFTALLV
-407 PYLES
+407 PFLES
-412 AKKAFGILLQI
+412 AKNAFGILLQI

-442 VSELTAMIVSFKMA
+442 ISELTAMIVSFLVA
-456 VLLELVL
+456 IALEIVL
-463 PNQYNIVFSGS
+463 PNISSIELEGHHKLVIGVVITTIAWVAATLLYSPPS
-474 EKLLI
+474 EK
-479 GIGVTTFAWLVAT
+479 A
-492 FAYDPSKQTAQLDQT
+492 LDQELSVNDQT
-507 NTAHTQKLIKFVEL
+507 LIRFVEL

-532 LRDHNRADLID
+532 LKKTGRTDLID
-543 QCEGGFSRSILK
+543 QCEGGFSKSILK
-555 NGLGHTSNIL
+555 MVLGTLAIYSLLFGIGSIL
-565 PALWHRLFYLW
+565 YGNMLAVAILLSI
-576 KYAHGYWPFAD
+576 
-587 LYWCSLHLTESSK
+587 SL
-600 IIKKGSRLLPFF
+600 IGAYILLKVLK
-612 IIQFIR
+612 

>member
-114 YSGRP
+114 YSGKP

-555 NGLGHTSNIL
+555 MVLGTLAIYCLLFGIGSFIYGNMLMGIGLSLICIGVAFIL
-565 PALWHRLFYLW
+565 LKVL
-576 KYAHGYWPFAD
+576 K
-587 LYWCSLHLTESSK
+587 
-600 IIKKGSRLLPFF
+600 
-612 IIQFIR
+612 

>member
-6 IDWIIIGATLVLVLA
+6 IDWAIIATTLVLVLA

-30 GKNPD
+30 SKNPE

-65 VTDIVRKDGV
+65 VTDIVRKNGV
-75 AGNWAWWAFLLTGML
+75 AGNWVWWAFLLTGML
-90 TVYLYSRFWRRSGI
+90 TVYLYARFWRRSGI

-114 YSGRP
+114 YSGKP

-194 VGSVGAAM
+194 IGSVGAAM

-212 VDALVSHELVQ
+212 VDALVSHELVRE
-223 QKLQFFPD
+223 KLQFFPD
-231 PGTDTFV
+231 PGTDTFI
-238 TVLIIPIAV
+238 TILIIPIAV

-309 DLSTLE
+309 DLNALE
-315 TQFPNVDKSLIND
+315 TQFPNVDRSLIND

-349 SLIMALMSTISTH
+349 SLVMALMSTISTH

-400 LCTAVLV
+400 LFTALLV

-442 VSELTAMIVSFKMA
+442 ISELTAMIVSFIMA
-456 VLLELVL
+456 VLLEITL
-463 PNQYNIVFSGS
+463 PNQFNIEFSGS

-479 GIGVTTFAWLVAT
+479 GIGVTTIAWLIAT
-492 FAYDPSKQTAQLDQT
+492 FAYNPQKNSKILDELESE
-507 NTAHTQKLIKFVEL
+507 HTQKLIKFVEL
-521 IKPYPMGWKKF
+521 IKPYPMGWKSF
-532 LRDHNRADLID
+532 LKTHNREDLIE
-543 QCEGGFSRSILK
+543 QCEGGFSRSILQMVLGTLAIYCLLLGIGSFIYG
-555 NGLGHTSNIL
+555 NMLMGLGLSLISFSGAFIL
-565 PALWHRLFYLW
+565 LKVL
-576 KYAHGYWPFAD
+576 K
-587 LYWCSLHLTESSK
+587 
-600 IIKKGSRLLPFF
+600 
-612 IIQFIR
+612 

>member
-212 VDALVSHELVQ
+212 LDALVSHELVQ

-328 DLAYPAMLSYLPK
+328 DLAYPAMLSFLPK

-442 VSELTAMIVSFKMA
+442 VSELAAMIVSFIMA
-456 VLLELVL
+456 ILLELVL
-463 PNQYNIVFSGS
+463 PNQFGIEFTGS

-492 FAYDPSKQTAQLDQT
+492 FVYDPSKQTAALDEINPT
-507 NTAHTQKLIKFVEL
+507 HAEKLIKFVEL

-555 NGLGHTSNIL
+555 MVLGTLAIYCLLFGIGSFIYGNMLMGIGLSLICIGVAFIL
-565 PALWHRLFYLW
+565 LKVL
-576 KYAHGYWPFAD
+576 K
-587 LYWCSLHLTESSK
+587 
-600 IIKKGSRLLPFF
+600 
-612 IIQFIR
+612 

>member
-6 IDWIIIGATLVLVLA
+6 LDWTIIAGSLVLVLA
-21 IGLYYTKKS
+21 IGLYYTKRS
-30 GKNPD
+30 GKNPE

-90 TVYLYSRFWRRSGI
+90 TVYLYSKFWRRSGI

-114 YSGRP
+114 YSGKP
-119 AAFLRGFRAVYL
+119 AAFLRGFRAIYL
-131 GFFFNVMIMATVML
+131 GFFFNIMIMATVML
-145 AGVKIGSIMLGATPI
+145 AGVKIGSIMLGASPI
-160 QTIVAISSFTVL
+160 QTIVAVSVFTVL

-194 VGSVGAAM
+194 IGSVGAAI
-202 AVINL
+202 AIVRL

-212 VDALVSHELVQ
+212 VDALMSHELVKE
-223 QKLQFFPD
+223 KLQFFPD

-295 PWIIIALASLIMFP
+295 PWIIIALASLIIFP
-309 DLSTLE
+309 ELSDLE

-341 GLLGIVIA
+341 GLLGVVIA
-349 SLIMALMSTISTH
+349 SLVMALMSTISTH

-369 LTHDFYKRFIKPDA
+369 LTQDFYKRFVNPTA
-383 SNKNL
+383 TNKQL
-388 IVFGRVVTVLLM
+388 INFGRLTTLALM
-400 LCTAVLV
+400 VFTALLV
-407 PYLES
+407 PFLES
-412 AKKAFGILLQI
+412 AKNAFGILLQI

-442 VSELTAMIVSFKMA
+442 ISELTAMIVSFLVA
-456 VLLELVL
+456 IALEIVL
-463 PNQYNIVFSGS
+463 PNISSIELEGHHKLVIGVAITTIAWVAATLLYSPPS
-474 EKLLI
+474 EK
-479 GIGVTTFAWLVAT
+479 A
-492 FAYDPSKQTAQLDQT
+492 LDQELSVNDQT
-507 NTAHTQKLIKFVEL
+507 LIRFVEL

-532 LRDHNRADLID
+532 LEKTGRTDLID
-543 QCEGGFSRSILK
+543 QCEGGFSKSILK
-555 NGLGHTSNIL
+555 MVIGTLAIYSLLFGIGSILYGNMLAGLIL
-565 PALWHRLFYLW
+565 LSI
-576 KYAHGYWPFAD
+576 
-587 LYWCSLHLTESSK
+587 SL
-600 IIKKGSRLLPFF
+600 IGAYILLKVLK
-612 IIQFIR
+612 

>member
-6 IDWIIIGATLVLVLA
+6 LDWTIIAGSLVLVLA
-21 IGLYYTKKS
+21 IGLYYTKRS
-30 GKNPD
+30 GKNPE

-90 TVYLYSRFWRRSGI
+90 TVYLYSKFWRRSGI

-114 YSGRP
+114 YSGKP
-119 AAFLRGFRAVYL
+119 AAFLRGFRAIYL
-131 GFFFNVMIMATVML
+131 GFFFNIMIMATVML
-145 AGVKIGSIMLGATPI
+145 AGVKIGSIMLGASPI
-160 QTIVAISSFTVL
+160 QTIVAVSVFTVL

-194 VGSVGAAM
+194 IGSVGAAI
-202 AVINL
+202 AIVRL

-212 VDALVSHELVQ
+212 VDALVSHELVKE
-223 QKLQFFPD
+223 KLQFFPD

-295 PWIIIALASLIMFP
+295 PWIIIALASLIIFP
-309 DLSTLE
+309 ELSDLE

-341 GLLGIVIA
+341 GLLGVVIA
-349 SLIMALMSTISTH
+349 SLVMALMSTISTH

-369 LTHDFYKRFIKPDA
+369 LTQDFYKRFVNPTA
-383 SNKNL
+383 TNKQL
-388 IVFGRVVTVLLM
+388 INFGRLTTLALM
-400 LCTAVLV
+400 VFTALLV
-407 PYLES
+407 PFLES
-412 AKKAFGILLQI
+412 AKNAFGILLQI

-442 VSELTAMIVSFKMA
+442 ISELTAMIVSFLVA
-456 VLLELVL
+456 IALEIVL
-463 PNQYNIVFSGS
+463 PNISSIELEGHHKLVIGVAITTIAWVAATLLYSPPS
-474 EKLLI
+474 EK
-479 GIGVTTFAWLVAT
+479 A
-492 FAYDPSKQTAQLDQT
+492 LDQELSVNDQT
-507 NTAHTQKLIKFVEL
+507 LIRFVEL

-532 LRDHNRADLID
+532 LEKTGRTDLID
-543 QCEGGFSRSILK
+543 QCEGGFSKSILK
-555 NGLGHTSNIL
+555 MVIGTLAIYSLLFGIGSILYGNMLAGLIL
-565 PALWHRLFYLW
+565 LSI
-576 KYAHGYWPFAD
+576 
-587 LYWCSLHLTESSK
+587 SL
-600 IIKKGSRLLPFF
+600 IGAYILLKVLK
-612 IIQFIR
+612 

>member
-6 IDWIIIGATLVLVLA
+6 LDWTIIAGSLVLVLS
-21 IGLYYTKKS
+21 IGLYYTKRS
-30 GKNPD
+30 GKNPE

-90 TVYLYSRFWRRSGI
+90 TVYLYSKFWRRSGI

-114 YSGRP
+114 YSGKP
-119 AAFLRGFRAVYL
+119 AAFLRGFRAIYL
-131 GFFFNVMIMATVML
+131 GLFFNVIIMATVML
-145 AGVKIGSIMLGATPI
+145 AGVKIGSIMLGASPI
-160 QTIVAISSFTVL
+160 QTIVAVSVFTVL

-194 VGSVGAAM
+194 IGSVGAAI
-202 AVINL
+202 AIVRL

-212 VDALVSHELVQ
+212 VDALVSHELVRE
-223 QKLQFFPD
+223 KLQFFPD

-295 PWIIIALASLIMFP
+295 PWIIIALASLIIFP
-309 DLSTLE
+309 ELSDLES
-315 TQFPNVDKSLIND
+315 QFPNVDKSLIND

-341 GLLGIVIA
+341 GLLGVVIA

-369 LTHDFYKRFIKPDA
+369 LTQDFYKRFVNPTA
-383 SNKNL
+383 TNKQL
-388 IVFGRVVTVLLM
+388 INFGRLTTLALM
-400 LCTAVLV
+400 VFTALLV
-407 PYLES
+407 PFLES
-412 AKKAFGILLQI
+412 AKNAFGILLQI

-442 VSELTAMIVSFKMA
+442 ISELTAMIVSFLVA
-456 VLLELVL
+456 IALEIVL
-463 PNQYNIVFSGS
+463 PNISSVELEGHHKLVIGVVITTIAWVAATLLYSPPS
-474 EKLLI
+474 EK
-479 GIGVTTFAWLVAT
+479 A
-492 FAYDPSKQTAQLDQT
+492 LDQELSVNDQT
-507 NTAHTQKLIKFVEL
+507 LIRFVEL

-532 LRDHNRADLID
+532 LEKTGRTDLID
-543 QCEGGFSRSILK
+543 QCEGGFSKSILK
-555 NGLGHTSNIL
+555 MVLGTLAIYSLLFGIGSIL
-565 PALWHRLFYLW
+565 YGNMLAGAILLSI
-576 KYAHGYWPFAD
+576 
-587 LYWCSLHLTESSK
+587 SL
-600 IIKKGSRLLPFF
+600 IGAYILLKVLK
-612 IIQFIR
+612 